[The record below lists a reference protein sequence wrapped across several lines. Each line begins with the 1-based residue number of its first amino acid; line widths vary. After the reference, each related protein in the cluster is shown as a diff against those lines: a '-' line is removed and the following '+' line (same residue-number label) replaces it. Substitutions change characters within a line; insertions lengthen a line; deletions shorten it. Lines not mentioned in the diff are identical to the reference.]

1 MIPKPLNL
9 EPPAAIVCGNTIS
22 DNFEKKMESFC
33 NASRKARSSRRSAQG
48 MSNLVSSV
56 LTEVQDTLLEE
67 EEVEKH
73 SK

>member
-9 EPPAAIVCGNTIS
+9 EPPLAIVCGNTIS
-22 DNFEKKMESFC
+22 NNFEKKMESFC

-56 LTEVQDTLLEE
+56 LTDVQATLLEE
-67 EEVEKH
+67 EEAAGGNK
-73 SK
+73 